1 MDREQE
7 QLQFLGFFGSIKES
21 FKIIF
26 SWKKIFT
33 QITLT
38 LILPLSFIFLAHIQI
53 SQLLFFKILHNT
65 NTLDHT
71 QFDSSKQHHLSD
83 RISSQWTLFW
93 LFKIVYFT
101 FFLILYLLSTAAVVY
116 TIASIYTAKPI
127 SFKKVM
133 SVVPRVWK
141 RLLVTF
147 LWSFAIV
154 FVYIVVAIGILV
166 LLAVLVADSL
176 IGIVIGIVILILYLI
191 GFVYISIVWQLAS
204 VVSVLEDKYGIKAMK
219 KSRHLIKGKTG
230 VAVAMFVLFT
240 LCFTGIE
247 IVFEEFVVLEWSP
260 NLATS
265 ILVGILCFVL
275 LFVVILFGLVVQTI
289 IYFICKSYHHENIDK
304 SSLSDYL
311 EVYLGDYLLLNKTR
325 DVQLEQYQV

>member
-1 MDREQE
+1 MDREE
-7 QLQFLGFFGSIKES
+7 EHLQFLGFFGSIKES

-38 LILPLSFIFLAHIQI
+38 LILPLSFIFLAHIEI

-71 QFDSSKQHHLSD
+71 QVDSSKRHHLID
-83 RISSQWTLFW
+83 RLSTELALFC
-93 LFKIVYFT
+93 LFKISYFT

-116 TIASIYTAKPI
+116 TIACIYTAKQI
-127 SFKKVM
+127 SYKKVI

-147 LWSFAIV
+147 LWTFAV
-154 FVYIVVAIGILV
+154 FFVYNVIVIGILA
-166 LLAVLVADSL
+166 LWAVFIADSWF
-176 IGIVIGIVILILYLI
+176 GIVIGVGILVVYLV

-204 VVSVLEDKYGIKAMK
+204 VVSVLEDKYGLKAMK
-219 KSRHLIKGKTG
+219 KSRNLIKGKMG
-230 VAVAMFVLFT
+230 IAVGMFVVFS
-240 LCFTGIE
+240 LCFVGIE

-260 NLATS
+260 NLAAL
-265 ILVGILCFVL
+265 IMIGIGCVVL
-275 LFVVILFGLVVQTI
+275 LLLVILFGLVVQTV
-289 IYFICKSYHHENIDK
+289 IYFICKSYHHESIDK
-304 SSLSDYL
+304 SSLSDHL
-311 EVYLGDYLLLNKTR
+311 EVYLGDYVRLNRAK
-325 DVQLEQYQV
+325 DVQLV